1 MTPVAEIIQLAQQA
15 LMLSLYLSLP
25 AVAVAG
31 IVGLLVGLVQAL
43 TQLQDQALLIAL
55 KLASVIGVLALTG
68 NWMGST
74 ISSFFD
80 QLLRAAF

>member
-15 LMLSLYLSLP
+15 LLLSLYLSLP